1 MAKEK
6 VSSVDDYEIR
16 GQQRRLERMFGRR
29 VEVTDNIGDF
39 PQGPARSY
47 ILNNHTAWYD
57 SDGDRLLFYKSHMNP
72 SAMLSDAVYTLVANF
87 GPVDFIPEDLRGDF
101 LGAIGREVGLYDN
114 FGQRRAASLQGKSYI
129 ENLSLKKQDSFHFI
143 PVIKAFN
150 SVYSAFLPDAYSDV
164 FQNACI
170 WFRSKPARLALENG
184 DAEGMADVIRDNVD
198 NNAFARNVNIC
209 KPGDCYEAAGIV
221 GRYISLSLPALERTE
236 LSVGYKFSRDELAV
250 MIRGAANPLGIVSRK
265 RSDKRNTGSVITDKL
280 IIIPEYIPGKG
291 YVCLTARDGVN
302 PSSNICIGGF
312 EILPVERVASLF
324 SGVEKGYNKVE
335 YLQNVGS
342 VSTRFALV
350 EDLFRRCGIDYYLWG
365 KKSGIGSAQ
374 VQNPGLGRHLNYVA
388 KIAEKF
394 VNPKTSA
401 EKEEK
406 IASFRREL
414 ELAERAAGNG
424 KSEDK
429 MDITDVGSVRRSVS
443 EKLDRHFS
451 ELTFGKAGDRIYK
464 KLTGSNIFS
473 FRDILSYGF
482 ENLRSL
488 IGPKAARTVSNY
500 ISDTIVP
507 FGPGRKAAVDIDS
520 DVARASASL
529 NGLGQPQACV
539 FFGRE
544 VDRLPSS
551 LRDVDIPLPVTADGL
566 VFEGLSLVS
575 MASAIVN
582 HSVRWNDSNVF
593 ISRKDLLAMG
603 LQLNPGFV
611 ECYASAEGS
620 RQYKYYNLADT
631 DFAVKYPELL
641 SRYDSVKNL
650 ACPKYVN
657 VLAPNFR
664 NQSIEGLVSLFS
676 RGFNT
681 PSLKLSSFG
690 VDIPGQLEKV
700 REVYSSIQKKNECSL
715 KPLM

>member
-16 GQQRRLERMFGRR
+16 GQQCRLERMFVRR
-29 VEVTDNIGDF
+29 VEVTDDIGDF

-47 ILNNHTAWYD
+47 ILNNHSVWYD
-57 SDGDRLLFYKSHMNP
+57 AEKDIVRFYKPHINP
-72 SAMLSDAVYTLVANF
+72 SAMLTNAIYALVSEL
-87 GPVDFIPEDLRGDF
+87 GPIAFVPEELRGSF
-101 LGAIGREVGLYDN
+101 LSAVGREVGLYDN

-150 SVYSAFLPDAYSDV
+150 SIYSASLPDAYSDV

-221 GRYISLSLPALERTE
+221 GRYISLSLSALERTE
-236 LSVGYKFSRDELAV
+236 LSVGYKFSRDELTG
-250 MIRGAANPLGIVSRK
+250 IIKGAASPLGIVSRK
-265 RSDKRNTGSVITDKL
+265 RSDRRNSGTTFSDKL
-280 IIIPEYIPGKG
+280 IITPEYITGKG
-291 YVCLTARDGVN
+291 YVCLTVKNGSS
-302 PSSNICIGGF
+302 PSSENICIGGL
-312 EILPVERVASLF
+312 EVLPVERVASLF
-324 SGVEKGYNKVE
+324 SGAQKGYNKVE
-335 YLQNVGS
+335 YLRNVGRDT
-342 VSTRFALV
+342 TRFVLV
-350 EDLFRRCGIDYYLWG
+350 EDLFRRCGVDYYLWG

-374 VQNPGLGRHLNYVA
+374 VRYPGLGRHLNYVA
-388 KIAEKF
+388 NIAEKF
-394 VNPKTSA
+394 VNPKTFA

-406 IASFRREL
+406 FASFRREL
-414 ELAERAAGNG
+414 ELAEKASGSTMSESDGN
-424 KSEDK
+424 
-429 MDITDVGSVRRSVS
+429 ILTVGNVRRSAS
-443 EKLDRHFS
+443 EKLDRRFT
-451 ELTFGKAGDRIYK
+451 ELTFGKSGEKIYK
-464 KLTGSNIFS
+464 KLNGKGVFT

-482 ENLRSL
+482 ENLCAL
-488 IGPKAARTVSNY
+488 VGPKAAKVVSNY
-500 ISDTIVP
+500 ISETIVP
-507 FGPGRKAAVDIDS
+507 FGPGKEAAVDIDS

-529 NGLGQPQACV
+529 SGLGQPQACV

-566 VFEGLSLVS
+566 AFEGLFLVS
-575 MASAIVN
+575 MASAMVN
-582 HSVRWNDSNVF
+582 HSTRWNDCNVF

-603 LQLNPGFV
+603 LQLTPGFV

-631 DFAVKYPELL
+631 DFAVKYPVLL

-681 PSLKLSSFG
+681 PSLSLPSFG
-690 VDIPGQLEKV
+690 VDIPRQLEKV
-700 REVYSSIQKKNECSL
+700 REVYSSIQKK
-715 KPLM
+715 